1 VSQSVVTQ
9 GSRLADKV
17 TVITGAGR
25 GIGRAMAELFAAQ
38 GAAVVIVDVVEQ
50 LAAQTL
56 ALING
61 RGDCMAAVCDISDSA
76 KVRQLFVDVQQRYG
90 RVDVLVNVAG
100 IAGQGKSLSQIDDAL
115 WQRML
120 DINLSGSFYCTRAAA
135 LAMIEQKLSG
145 SIISISSTGALSGES
160 AVHYDTAK
168 GALLSMTR
176 SLARELG
183 ARGIR
188 VNAIC
193 PGPTNTELLSGL
205 TPEQLQ
211 SLTRRIPL
219 KRMAEPGDIAGA
231 ALFLAS
237 DESAYVTGQT
247 LLVNGGSWFV

>member
-1 VSQSVVTQ
+1 MGRSIVSQ

-17 TVITGAGR
+17 AVITGSGR

-38 GAAVVIVDVVEQ
+38 GAAVVIVDVTAQ
-50 LAAQTL
+50 LAEQTL
-56 ALING
+56 ALINS

-76 KVRQLFVDVQQRYG
+76 KVQQLFVDVQQRYG

-100 IAGQGKSLSQIDDAL
+100 IAGGGKTLSQIDDAV

-120 DINLSGSFYCTRAAA
+120 DINLSGTFYCTRAAA
-135 LAMIEQKLSG
+135 LAMLEQELPG

-183 ARGIR
+183 PRGIR

-211 SLTRRIPL
+211 SLTRRIPM
-219 KRMAEPGDIAGA
+219 KRMAEPEDIAGA

-237 DESAYVTGQT
+237 DESAFVTGQT

>member
-1 VSQSVVTQ
+1 MDQPVFSQ
-9 GSRLADKV
+9 GARLADKV
-17 TVITGAGR
+17 AVITGSGR
-25 GIGRAMAELFAAQ
+25 GIGRAMAQLFAAQ
-38 GAAVVIVDVVEQ
+38 GAAVVVVDVVEQ
-50 LAAQTL
+50 RAHQTL
-56 ALING
+56 ELIND
-61 RGDCMAAVCDISDSA
+61 RGDCMAAVCDISDSG
-76 KVRQLFVDVQQRYG
+76 KVQHLFDAVRRRYG

-100 IAGQGKSLSQIDDAL
+100 IAGQGKRLSQIDDAL

-120 DINLSGSFYCTRAAA
+120 DINLSGTFYCTRAAA
-135 LAMIEQKLSG
+135 LAMLEQELPG

-183 ARGIR
+183 SRAIR

-193 PGPTNTELLSGL
+193 PGPTNTELLEGL
-205 TPEQLQ
+205 GAEQLQ
-211 SLTRRIPL
+211 ALTRRIPM

-237 DESAYVTGQT
+237 DEAAFVTGQT
-247 LLVNGGSWFV
+247 LLVNGGSWFL